1 MNFER
6 RVRRQLWW
14 MQSPVFRL
22 LSWFM
27 QLGIS
32 RRAQSQRF
40 GDSGSQHDDRFAGD
54 FLADTRPPGG
64 MECGQRACTHLN
76 R

>member
-32 RRAQSQRF
+32 RRAQSQQF
-40 GDSGSQHDDRFAGD
+40 GDSGSPRDNCIDDDRA
-54 FLADTRPPGG
+54 ADTSRPKRI
-64 MECGQRACTHLN
+64 ECSCTQLN
-76 R
+76 P